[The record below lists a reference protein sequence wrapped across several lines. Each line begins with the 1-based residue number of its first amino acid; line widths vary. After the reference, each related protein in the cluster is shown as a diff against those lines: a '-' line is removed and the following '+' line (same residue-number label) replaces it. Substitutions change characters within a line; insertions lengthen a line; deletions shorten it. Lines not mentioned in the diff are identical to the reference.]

1 MRFVVVGAGAV
12 GGVVGGRLAQ
22 YGADVVLVARGD
34 HGRAIAERGLAVEA
48 ADGSVRVKVAVAA
61 DLSRVVFTAQDVLL
75 LAVKSQDTVLALDQL
90 RAATDHDLPIV
101 CLQNG
106 VTNEPEALRRF
117 ARVYGVCVMCPS
129 GYLEPGV
136 VQAKASPVAAILDIG
151 RYPSGIDDTCR
162 AVSAAFESATLVSLP
177 RADIMRWKYSKLL
190 MNLVNAVDALFERG
204 EGAERLLAL
213 ARAEGRAALRA
224 AGIDFASEDEDAER
238 RGDLLQQR
246 PIPGRPRTGSS
257 SWQSLARGSRSIE
270 TDAFN
275 GEIVLLGRLHGVAT
289 PVNAKLQ
296 QWARRAAVRGDAPG
310 AASLDEFFEGL
321 SAL

>member
-1 MRFVVVGAGAV
+1 MRYVVVGAGSV

-22 YGADVVLVARGD
+22 YGADVVLVARGE
-34 HGRAIAERGLAVEA
+34 HGRTIAEQGLAIEA
-48 ADGSVRVKVAVAA
+48 PEGTVRVRVPVAA
-61 DLSRVVFTAQDVLL
+61 DIGQVVFTKEDVVLL
-75 LAVKSQDTVLALDQL
+75 CVKSQDTVLALDEL
-90 RAATDHDLPIV
+90 RAATDHDLSIA

-117 ARVYGVCVMCPS
+117 TRVYGVCVMCPS
-129 GYLEPGV
+129 GYLEPGI

-151 RYPSGIDDTCR
+151 RYPDGIDDTCR
-162 AVSAAFESATLVSLP
+162 AVSAAFEAATLVSLP

-190 MNLVNAVDALFERG
+190 MNLVNAVDALFEPSDRAKHLV
-204 EGAERLLAL
+204 EL

-224 AGIDFASEDEDAER
+224 AGIDFASEQEDAER
-238 RGDLLQQR
+238 RGNLLQQR
-246 PIPGRPRTGSS
+246 PIPGRSRIGSS
-257 SWQSLARGSRSIE
+257 SWQSLARGARSIE

-296 QWARRAAVRGDAPG
+296 QWASRAALRGDRPG
-310 AASLDEFFEGL
+310 AASLDEFFEGI
-321 SAL
+321 S